1 MKTVSKEQLEI
12 FTSYMED
19 EIDVALL
26 LQFIEAKARVKSLEI
41 DRLKEMMGIAPIL
54 LLQEV

>member
-19 EIDVALL
+19 EIDVAVL